1 MDWKKI
7 VGTVAPWIATAL
19 GGPLAGAATKVI
31 AEALGLGADASSED
45 IQAKLAGATPDQL
58 LALKNADQAFQVR
71 MQELGFKNIET
82 LKQLDVENTKDARA
96 MQMQTLSKIPA
107 VLATIITVGFF
118 AILIGMMSGNLH
130 PTEQQALL
138 IMLGALGA
146 AWGAVVNFYFGSSA
160 SSQNKDSLIYHST
173 PINK

>member
-1 MDWKKI
+1 MDWKKL

-19 GGPLAGAATKVI
+19 GGPLAGAATKAV
-31 AEALGLGADASSED
+31 AEAVGLGADATSDD
-45 IQAKLAGATPDQL
+45 IAATLAGATPDQL
-58 LALKNADQAFQVR
+58 LALKNADHEFQLR

-96 MQMQTLSKIPA
+96 MQTSTRSRIPA
-107 VLATIITVGFF
+107 ILATIITVGFF
-118 AILIGMMSGNLH
+118 AVLIGMMSGNLH

-146 AWGAVVNFYFGSSA
+146 AWGSVVNFYFGSSN
-160 SSQNKDSLIYHST
+160 SSQNKDAMIYRSN
-173 PINK
+173 PIE

>member
-1 MDWKKI
+1 MDWKKL

-19 GGPLAGAATKVI
+19 GGPLAGAATKAV
-31 AEALGLGADASSED
+31 AAALGLDGDASSDEV
-45 IQAKLAGATPDQL
+45 QAKIAGANPDQL
-58 LALKNADQAFQVR
+58 LALKNADHDFQLQ
-71 MQELGFKNIET
+71 MEQLGFKNLEM
-82 LKQLDVENTKDARA
+82 LKQLDVENTKSARE

-107 VLATIITVGFF
+107 VLATIITIGFF

-173 PINK
+173 PIPK